1 MLPNLSGLGLAEH
14 VCVATEPESDLDIEP
29 EPQSSVATDTGWD
42 ELPKELRME
51 ILSHLKEPTA
61 VAATTL
67 NPQSMYAVTVK
78 VLDPGRDAKRPNAVK
93 KLAQLTLSVP
103 EQLVDGLLPHEP
115 LVVEI
120 EVPCDLGYS
129 NMGDCLRKKVQERL
143 KKNNNVP
150 TTVVE
155 NYFLMLPVPPP
166 QFDYEDRLN
175 DRLKIDTS
183 YGNGLSPGNDVV
195 TIEFDL
201 RGAQRSDRS
210 LSDEVIDLF
219 VECAPRMFDM
229 MLNKLE
235 ERYASVVN
243 YERGLHSESDA
254 RVTQA
259 RYVLEQ
265 IGNFKATFLYAKWGY
280 RASSNGP
287 PSWRSTDFER
297 V

>member
-1 MLPNLSGLGLAEH
+1 
-14 VCVATEPESDLDIEP
+14 
-29 EPQSSVATDTGWD
+29 
-42 ELPKELRME
+42 
-51 ILSHLKEPTA
+51 
-61 VAATTL
+61 
-67 NPQSMYAVTVK
+67 
-78 VLDPGRDAKRPNAVK
+78 
-93 KLAQLTLSVP
+93 
-103 EQLVDGLLPHEP
+103 
-115 LVVEI
+115 VVEI

-243 YERGLHSESDA
+243 YERGLHAESDA

-265 IGNFKATFLYAKWGY
+265 IGNFKATFLYAKRGH

-287 PSWRSTDFER
+287 PSWRTTDFER